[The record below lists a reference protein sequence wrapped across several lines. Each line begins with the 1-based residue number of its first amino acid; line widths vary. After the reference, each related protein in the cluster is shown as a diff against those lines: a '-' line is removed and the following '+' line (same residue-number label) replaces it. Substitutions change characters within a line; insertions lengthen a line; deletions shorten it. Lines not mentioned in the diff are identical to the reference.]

1 MKKGLIKKVVA
12 SALLGI
18 MTMGFVGCGAS
29 NNKSATGTK
38 DLLETIQENG
48 KVVVGMSADY
58 APYEFHYIET
68 IQENGKVVV
77 GMSADYA
84 PYEFHYIDENGKDV
98 IGGFDVDIANE
109 IANAIGVELVIQEM
123 DFDALVAALPAG
135 KIDLVVSGMNPTE
148 ERAKVVDFSEIYY
161 NSQHGIL
168 VRSEDVDK
176 YKTFADLEDLVVSG
190 MNPTEERAKVVD
202 FSEIYYNSQHGILV
216 RSEDVDKYKTF
227 ADLEGAKVGAQLG
240 STQEQIARSEVP
252 NADLQLLNNV
262 NNLILELKAGKVDA
276 VIMEKPVAEMAVK
289 SNPELAVGTPIYE
302 DKTGGNAVGMA
313 KNNPE
318 LLAKIN
324 EVIKELNETGKMDE
338 YIVKANELAGS
349 VNIVE

>member
-29 NNKSATGTK
+29 NKSEKESK
-38 DLLETIQENG
+38 DLLATIQEKG

-58 APYEFHYIET
+58 APYEFHYIN
-68 IQENGKVVV
+68 ENG
-77 GMSADYA
+77 
-84 PYEFHYIDENGKDV
+84 EDV

-109 IANAIGVELVIQEM
+109 IASALGVELVIQEM

-176 YKTFADLEDLVVSG
+176 YKTFADLE
-190 MNPTEERAKVVD
+190 
-202 FSEIYYNSQHGILV
+202 
-216 RSEDVDKYKTF
+216 
-227 ADLEGAKVGAQLG
+227 GAKFGAKLG

>member
-18 MTMGFVGCGAS
+18 MTMGLVGCG
-29 NNKSATGTK
+29 SADNTSSKETK
-38 DLLETIQENG
+38 DLLETIQE
-48 KVVVGMSADY
+48 K
-58 APYEFHYIET
+58 
-68 IQENGKVVV
+68 GKVVV

-109 IANAIGVELVIQEM
+109 IADAIGVELVIQEM

-135 KIDLVVSGMNPTE
+135 KIDLVISGMNPTE

-168 VRSEDVDK
+168 VR
-176 YKTFADLEDLVVSG
+176 A
-190 MNPTEERAKVVD
+190 
-202 FSEIYYNSQHGILV
+202 
-216 RSEDVDKYKTF
+216 EDVDKYKTF

-240 STQEQIARSEVP
+240 STQEQIAKNEIP
-252 NADLQLLNNV
+252 NADLQLLANV
-262 NNLILELKAGKVDA
+262 NNLILELKSGKVDA
-276 VIMEKPVAEMAVK
+276 IVMEKPVAEMAVK
-289 SNPELAVGTPIYE
+289 TNPELAVGKPTYE
-302 DKTGGNAVGMA
+302 EESGGNAVGVA
-313 KNNPE
+313 KGNE
-318 LLAKIN
+318 DLLAKVN

-349 VNIVE
+349 VKIVE

>member
-18 MTMGFVGCGAS
+18 MTMGLVGCGSS
-29 NNKSATGTK
+29 NNTSAAGNK
-38 DLLETIQENG
+38 NDLLETIQD
-48 KVVVGMSADY
+48 K
-58 APYEFHYIET
+58 
-68 IQENGKVVV
+68 GKVVV

-109 IANAIGVELVIQEM
+109 IASKLGVELVIQEM
-123 DFDALVAALPAG
+123 DFDALVTALPAG
-135 KIDLVVSGMNPTE
+135 KVDLVISGMNPTE
-148 ERAKVVDFSEIYY
+148 ERAKVVDFSEVYY

-168 VRSEDVDK
+168 VR
-176 YKTFADLEDLVVSG
+176 A
-190 MNPTEERAKVVD
+190 
-202 FSEIYYNSQHGILV
+202 
-216 RSEDVDKYKTF
+216 EDVDKYKTF

-240 STQEQIARSEVP
+240 STQEQIAKNEIP
-252 NADLQLLNNV
+252 NADLQLLANV
-262 NNLILELKAGKVDA
+262 NNLILELKSGKVDA
-276 VIMEKPVAEMAVK
+276 IIMEKPVAQMAVK
-289 SNPELAVGTPIYE
+289 SNPELAVGEPTYE
-302 DKTGGNAVGMA
+302 EESGGNAVGIA

-318 LLAKIN
+318 LLAKVN

-349 VNIVE
+349 VKIVE